1 MASLI
6 DMLYGR
12 PGPYDQYLTPDQKA
26 GIANSSLLRAST
38 SLLRAA
44 GNGENT
50 GVGIADAVDAFDQ
63 TRQAGIVGAIRDAQT
78 ARALQKQ
85 SAQDLAEQST
95 KEFLLGDKGQS
106 LVQGMGFDPTL
117 FAQSVAADPFA
128 AQQLLIEEKQK
139 QLASKR
145 DFSNQL
151 NLAEIA
157 ANKPKFV
164 TDGSGNVVQI
174 DPKTGTAKKIYDSP
188 EKLAAADLVQI
199 LDENGNPTYVRATDA
214 LGKRSAKDP
223 ESLKA
228 QISQENTLRDDF
240 TKQSAPFITVRD
252 NYARIKQITSG
263 KPNAATDISL
273 VFAYMKMLDP
283 SSTVREGEYAT
294 AANAAGIPDQ
304 VRNAYNKAKDG
315 QFLTPQQRQS
325 FATQAGALYN
335 SQWGSQRDLEN
346 QFKDI
351 AKNSNARPDQVVIDY
366 SLEGADKRR
375 TAAFEKATAALPPDQ
390 KKVLEQARGAI
401 KAGANPAAVKQRLLQ
416 KYKINAEG
424 VL

>member
-1 MASLI
+1 
-6 DMLYGR
+6 
-12 PGPYDQYLTPDQKA
+12 
-26 GIANSSLLRAST
+26 
-38 SLLRAA
+38 LRAA
-44 GNGENT
+44 GSGEST

-63 TRQAGIVGAIRDAQT
+63 SRQMGIAGAIRDAQN
-78 ARALQKQ
+78 ARMLQKQ

-95 KEFLLGDKGQS
+95 KEFLLGENGQT

-145 DFSNQL
+145 DFSNQV

-157 ANKPKFV
+157 ANKPKFIN
-164 TDGSGNVVQI
+164 DGSGNVVQI
-174 DPKTGTAKKIYDSP
+174 DPRTGQAKKIYDSP
-188 EKLAAADLVQI
+188 QKLSAADLVQV
-199 LDENGNPTYVRATDA
+199 LDDNGNPTYVTANDA
-214 LGKRSAKDP
+214 LGKRSPKDP

-252 NYARIKQITSG
+252 NFSRIKQITSG

-273 VFAYMKMLDP
+273 VFSYMKMLDP

-304 VRNAYNKAKDG
+304 IKNAYNKAKDG

-325 FATQAGALYN
+325 FAAQAAQLYKG
-335 SQWGSQRDLEN
+335 QMGSQRDLES

-366 SLEGADKRR
+366 SLEGAEKRR
-375 TAAFEKATAALPPDQ
+375 SAAFAKATADLPGDQ
-390 KKVLEQARGAI
+390 KKVLEQARSAI

-416 KYKINAEG
+416 KYNINADG

>member
-6 DMLYGR
+6 DMLYGK
-12 PGPYDQYLTPDQKA
+12 PTPYDQFLTPDQKA
-26 GIANSSLLRAST
+26 SIVNGSVLRAGT

-63 TRQAGIVGAIRDAQT
+63 TRQAGIAGAIRDAQT

-95 KEFLLGDKGQS
+95 KEFLLGEKGQS
-106 LVQGMGFDPTL
+106 LVQGMGFDPTM
-117 FAQSVAADPFA
+117 FAQFVAADPFA

-145 DFSNQL
+145 DFNNQL
-151 NLAEIA
+151 NLADIA

-199 LDENGNPTYVRATDA
+199 LDDNGNPTYVRATDA

-223 ESLKA
+223 ESMKA

-252 NYARIKQITSG
+252 NYARIKQITSS
-263 KPNAATDISL
+263 KPNAASDISL

-294 AANAAGIPDQ
+294 AANTAGIPDQ
-304 VRNAYNKAKDG
+304 TRNAYNKAKDG

-325 FATQAGALYN
+325 FSTQADALYN
-335 SQWGSQRDLEN
+335 SQLGSQRDLEN

-375 TAAFEKATAALPPDQ
+375 TAAFDKATTGLPPEA
-390 KKVLEQARGAI
+390 KKAVERAKKAI
-401 KAGANPAAVKQRLLQ
+401 SLGANPNAVKQHLLQ
-416 KYKINAEG
+416 KYKINADG